1 VSAILLSPPKPLAW
15 QVRQL
20 ISRRK
25 AIRLRRLH
33 LDSRLWPELGL
44 DLLDLVDIILTLE
57 SYFHITIPD
66 EVPLLTV
73 GDLVD
78 FVGEETRHLLRP

>member
-1 VSAILLSPPKPLAW
+1 MRHLLSRRRAIR
-15 QVRQL
+15 VR
-20 ISRRK
+20 
-25 AIRLRRLH
+25 RLRRG
-33 LDSRLWPELGL
+33 SRLLQELGL
-44 DLLDLVDIILTLE
+44 DLLDLVDIILTLK

-78 FVGEETRHLLRP
+78 FVGAETGFDKAGYAGRQNSLVVR